1 MIKLGRSIVSRER
14 ERERDE
20 VWKVELPT
28 NARRFN
34 GRSERGRE
42 EKVEEL
48 YWKKKMNNSS
58 IRILSDPNIS
68 LVNPIKR
75 S

>member
-14 ERERDE
+14 ERERGE

-34 GRSERGRE
+34 GRSERGRRRE
-42 EKVEEL
+42 GRRVILEKR
-48 YWKKKMNNSS
+48 MNNSS

-68 LVNPIKR
+68 LVNPVKR